1 MKQILC
7 ALLLSLCLPLFG
19 GTGKRH
25 TYRVETIGGV
35 PMITVDGKP
44 VRARMLYVSPPDF
57 KIFPPQPEY
66 PFAERE
72 EKQFELV
79 FAPKDDIEKPLFVPN
94 PVPRDAE
101 FEISSLEISAADGG
115 KIAATA
121 RRGKSGKIFE
131 CGSLKGGGKYVFKMC
146 AKSAAENGVLL
157 RAYLAGGKDRKAV
170 KPEPKI
176 YVAEQVRLAR
186 GANVDFITFPVQAED
201 FFGEKPNYEFLERN
215 LKTIVSAN
223 PDARIIVRV
232 RCYPPKKWFD
242 ENPDDVLTFSDGKKS
257 DAFPSI
263 SSEKYRAQSRRA
275 LGLIIDYA
283 EKRYGGNIAGYHP
296 AGGNSCEW
304 FYGQSHKKLPFSG
317 YDKAT
322 ARAWNRWLLRNYPS
336 DEALQKAWND
346 KSASRET
353 AAVPTQAERESPVC
367 LINPETQMRLADFF
381 KFWQDEMVDIVLQL
395 ADVVRSK
402 VPDKLSVAFYGYT
415 PGFAGCYN
423 GAANTGHYAFGKLL
437 RSDKIDIYCGPNSYK
452 DRFFGDGQMANTVP
466 ETIARRGRL
475 WIEEDDIRT
484 YLAVQ
489 QAGEKPCGIRGEKNF
504 GESRS
509 VIFRCM
515 AHEAVRNNGC
525 WWMDLTGRGWFAD
538 KRLWDISK
546 RFEKAELDMLEN
558 PSPYKCEVAFVFGE
572 ESANFLAPKWEGGYM
587 ASEFT
592 RALYNNANRES
603 IGYGTFL
610 LRDFLEKPTDTKLDV
625 YSVAYALTAKERKAI
640 FGRSRKTPSIF
651 FWAAGYVDLDGRK
664 FSLEAVEE
672 TTGFKVENV
681 QDGRQN
687 PHYIAT
693 AEGEKLG
700 LAKDTFLHARKHK
713 FAIMLSPIPQAGDRV
728 LAVYENGKPAV
739 VLRGKN
745 VFCGLGFSPNGL
757 YKAMYKIA
765 SVHEYADIPCSVRD
779 NGKYLSVVPVDIPNG
794 ETRNITITPKY
805 GKSIF
810 DAISGEKLAEG
821 QYKTTAKRGD
831 TFFLRVE

>member
-1 MKQILC
+1 
-7 ALLLSLCLPLFG
+7 
-19 GTGKRH
+19 
-25 TYRVETIGGV
+25 
-35 PMITVDGKP
+35 MITEDGKP

-94 PVPRDAE
+94 PVPRGAPY
-101 FEISSLEISAADGG
+101 EISSLEISAADGG

-121 RRGKSGKIFE
+121 RRGKNGKIFE
-131 CGSLKGGGKYVFKMC
+131 CPPLRGGGKYTFKMR
-146 AKSAAENGVLL
+146 ANSAAENGVLL

-275 LGLIIDYA
+275 LELIIKYA
-283 EKRYGGNIAGYHP
+283 ERHYGGNIAGYHP

-336 DEALQKAWND
+336 DAALQKAWND

-353 AAVPTQAERESPVC
+353 AAVPAQAERESPVC

-381 KFWQDEMVDIVLQL
+381 KFWQDEMADIVLQL
-395 ADVVRSK
+395 ADVVRSNA
-402 VPDKLSVAFYGYT
+402 PDKLSVAFYGYT

-475 WIEEDDIRT
+475 WIEEDDLRT
-484 YLAVQ
+484 YLAVR
-489 QAGEKPCGIRGEKNF
+489 QAGEKPCGIRGDKSSAET
-504 GESRS
+504 ESVLFRS
-509 VIFRCM
+509 M

-681 QDGRQN
+681 QDGGQN

-693 AEGEKLG
+693 AIGEKLG

-713 FAIMLSPIPQAGDRV
+713 FAIMLSPIPQAGDKI
-728 LAVYENGKPAV
+728 LATYENGKPAV

-745 VFCGLGFSPNGL
+745 VFCGLGLSPNGL
-757 YKAMYKIA
+757 YRAMYKIA
-765 SVHEYADIPCSVRD
+765 EVHEYADIPCSVRD

-810 DAISGEKLAEG
+810 DAISGEKLAER

>member
-101 FEISSLEISAADGG
+101 FEISSLEISGANGG
-115 KIAATA
+115 KTEAAA
-121 RRGKSGKIFE
+121 RDGKNGKIFE
-131 CGSLKGGGKYVFKMC
+131 CPPLRGGEKYTFKMR
-146 AKSAAENGVLL
+146 ANSAAENGVLL

-275 LGLIIDYA
+275 LELIIKYA
-283 EKRYGGNIAGYHP
+283 ERHYGGNIAGYHP

-336 DEALQKAWND
+336 DAALQKAWND

-353 AAVPTQAERESPVC
+353 AAVPAQAERESPVC

-381 KFWQDEMVDIVLQL
+381 KFWQDEMADIVLQL
-395 ADVVRSK
+395 ADVVRSNA
-402 VPDKLSVAFYGYT
+402 PDKLSVAFYGYT

-475 WIEEDDIRT
+475 WIEEDDLRT
-484 YLAVQ
+484 YLAVR
-489 QAGEKPCGIRGEKNF
+489 QAGEKPCGIRGDKSSAET
-504 GESRS
+504 ESVLFRS
-509 VIFRCM
+509 M

-546 RFEKAELDMLEN
+546 RFEKSELDMLEN

-681 QDGRQN
+681 QDGGQN

-700 LAKDTFLHARKHK
+700 FAKDTFLHARKHK

-810 DAISGEKLAEG
+810 DAISGEKLADG

>member
-1 MKQILC
+1 MKRIFC
-7 ALLLSLCLPLFG
+7 ALLLAVCIPLFG
-19 GTGKRH
+19 RVGGQRAYK
-25 TYRVETIGGV
+25 VETIGGV
-35 PMITVDGKP
+35 PMITEDGKP

-66 PFAERE
+66 PFLEKTER
-72 EKQFELV
+72 QFELV
-79 FAPKDDIEKPLFVPN
+79 FAPKDDMEKPLFVPN
-94 PVPRDAE
+94 PVPRGAPY
-101 FEISSLEISAADGG
+101 EISSLGISGADGG
-115 KIAATA
+115 KTEAAA
-121 RRGKSGKIFE
+121 RDGKNGKIFE
-131 CGSLKGGGKYVFKMC
+131 CPPLRGGEKYTFKMR

-157 RAYLAGGKDRKAV
+157 RAYLAGGKGKKAL
-170 KPEPKI
+170 KPEPKV

-186 GANVDFITFPVQAED
+186 EAGVNFITFPVQAED
-201 FFGEKPNYEFLERN
+201 FFGEKPNYEFLEGN

-275 LGLIIDYA
+275 LELIIKYA
-283 EKRYGGNIAGYHP
+283 ERHYGKNIAGYHP

-317 YDKAT
+317 YDGAT

-336 DEALQKAWND
+336 DEALQKSWND
-346 KSASRET
+346 NSAARET

-367 LINPETQMRLADFF
+367 LINPKTQMRLADFF
-381 KFWQDEMVDIVLQL
+381 KFWQDEMADIVLQL
-395 ADVVRSK
+395 ADVVRSNA
-402 VPDKLSVAFYGYT
+402 PDKLSVAFYGYT

-423 GAANTGHYAFGKLL
+423 GAANTGHYAFEKLL
-437 RSDKIDIYCGPNSYK
+437 RSDKIDIYCGPNCYK
-452 DRFFGDGQMANTVP
+452 GRFFGDGQVANTVP
-466 ETIARRGRL
+466 ETIARHGRL
-475 WIEEDDIRT
+475 WIEEDDLRT
-484 YLAVQ
+484 YLAVR
-489 QAGEKPCGIRGEKNF
+489 QAGEKPCGIRGDKTF
-504 GESRS
+504 GETESVLFRS
-509 VIFRCM
+509 M

-546 RFEKAELDMLEN
+546 RFEKVELDMLEN
-558 PSPYKCEVAFVFGE
+558 PRPYKSEVALIFGE
-572 ESANFLAPKWEGGYM
+572 ESADFLAPKWEGGYM

-592 RALYNNANRES
+592 RALHENANKES
-603 IGYGTFL
+603 VSYGTFL
-610 LRDFLEKPTDTKLDV
+610 LRDFLEKPADTKLDV
-625 YSVAYALTAKERKAI
+625 YSVAYALTAKQRGAI
-640 FGRSRKTPSIF
+640 FERSRKIPSAF
-651 FWAAGYVDLDGRK
+651 FWAAGYIDLDGRE
-664 FSLEAVEE
+664 FSLKAIEE
-672 TTGFKVENV
+672 TTGFRVENA

-700 LAKDTFLHARKHK
+700 LAKDTYLLPRKHK
-713 FAIMLSPIPQAGDRV
+713 FAVLLSPIPQAGDRV

-779 NGKYLSVVPVDIPNG
+779 NGKYLSVVPVDIPDG
-794 ETRNITITPKY
+794 ETRKITITPKY
-805 GKSIF
+805 GKTVF

>member
-7 ALLLSLCLPLFG
+7 ALLLSVCVPIFG
-19 GTGKRH
+19 GTKGH

-35 PMITVDGKP
+35 PMITEDGKP

-57 KIFPPQPEY
+57 KNFPPQPEY
-66 PFAERE
+66 PFLEKT

-79 FAPKDDIEKPLFVPN
+79 FAPKLDIEKPLFIPN
-94 PVPRDAE
+94 PVPRGTP
-101 FEISSLEISAADGG
+101 FEISELEISDADGAKIEAAARDG
-115 KIAATA
+115 KN
-121 RRGKSGKIFE
+121 GKIFE
-131 CGSLKGGGKYVFKMC
+131 CAPLKGGGKYTFKIS

-157 RAYLAGGKDRKAV
+157 RAHIADAKRGKTV

-186 GANVDFITFPVQAED
+186 EAEVNFVTFPVQAED

-242 ENPDDVLTFSDGKKS
+242 ENPDDVLTFSDWKKS
-257 DAFPSI
+257 GAFPSI

-275 LGLIIDYA
+275 LELIIDYA
-283 EKRYGGNIAGYHP
+283 EKHYGKNIAGYHP

-304 FYGQSHKKLPFSG
+304 FYGQSHTKMPFSG
-317 YDKAT
+317 YDRAT

-336 DEALQKAWND
+336 DDALQKSWND
-346 KSASRET
+346 KSASRKT
-353 AAVPTQAERESPVC
+353 ATVPTQTERESPVC
-367 LINPETQMRLADFF
+367 LINPETQMRLADFN

-395 ADVVRSK
+395 AGIVRSK
-402 VPDKLSVAFYGYT
+402 TPDKLSVAFYGYT

-423 GAANTGHYAFGKLL
+423 GAANTGHYAFEKLL
-437 RSDKIDIYCGPNSYK
+437 HSDKIDIYCGPNCYQ
-452 DRFFGDGQMANTVP
+452 DRFFGDGQIANTVP
-466 ETIARRGRL
+466 ETVARHGRL

-504 GESRS
+504 DESHS
-509 VIFRCM
+509 VMFRCM

-546 RFEKAELDMLEN
+546 RFEKVERDMLEN
-558 PSPYKCEVAFVFGE
+558 PRPYKSEVALIFGE
-572 ESANFLAPKWEGGYM
+572 ESTDFLAPRWEGGYM
-587 ASEFT
+587 AGEFT
-592 RALYNNANRES
+592 RALHKNANKES
-603 IGYGTFL
+603 VSYGTFL
-610 LRDFLEKPTDTKLDV
+610 LRDFLEKPADTKLDV
-625 YSVAYALTAKERKAI
+625 YTVAYALTAKQRRAI
-640 FGRSRKTPSIF
+640 FERSRKTPSIF
-651 FWAAGYVDLDGRK
+651 FWAAGYIDLDKRE
-664 FSLEAVEE
+664 FSLKAIEE
-672 TTGFKVENV
+672 TTGFKVENA
-681 QDGRQN
+681 QDGKQN

-693 AEGEKLG
+693 SEGEKSG
-700 LAKDTFLHARKHK
+700 LAKDTFLHARSHK
-713 FAIMLSPIPQAGDRV
+713 FAILLSPIPQEGDRI

-745 VFCGLGFSPNGL
+745 VFCGLGFAPNGL
-757 YKAMYKIA
+757 YRAMYKIA

-779 NGKYLSVVPVDIPNG
+779 NGKYLSVVPVDIPNDK
-794 ETRNITITPKY
+794 TAKITITPKY
-805 GKSIF
+805 GKTIF
-810 DAISGEKLAEG
+810 DAISGEKLG
-821 QYKTTAKRGD
+821 IGKYQTTAKRGD
-831 TFFLRVE
+831 TFFLKTQ

>member
-35 PMITVDGKP
+35 PMITEDGKP

-115 KIAATA
+115 KTEAAV
-121 RRGKSGKIFE
+121 RDGKNGKIFE
-131 CGSLKGGGKYVFKMC
+131 CPPLRGGEKYTFKMR
-146 AKSAAENGVLL
+146 ANSTAENGVLL

-283 EKRYGGNIAGYHP
+283 EKHYGGNIAGYHP

-336 DEALQKAWND
+336 DAALQKAWND

-475 WIEEDDIRT
+475 WIEEDDLRT
-484 YLAVQ
+484 YLAVR
-489 QAGEKPCGIRGEKNF
+489 QAGEKPCGIRGDKSSAET
-504 GESRS
+504 ESVLFRS
-509 VIFRCM
+509 M

-681 QDGRQN
+681 QDGGQN

-693 AEGEKLG
+693 AIGEKLG

-810 DAISGEKLAEG
+810 DAISGEKLADG

-831 TFFLRVE
+831 TFFLCVE

>member
-101 FEISSLEISAADGG
+101 FEISSLEISGANGG
-115 KIAATA
+115 KTEAAA
-121 RRGKSGKIFE
+121 RDGKNGKIFE
-131 CGSLKGGGKYVFKMC
+131 CPPLRGGEKYTFKMR
-146 AKSAAENGVLL
+146 ANSAAENGVLL

-186 GANVDFITFPVQAED
+186 GVNVDFITFPVQAED

-275 LGLIIDYA
+275 LELIIKYA
-283 EKRYGGNIAGYHP
+283 ERHYGGNIAGYHP

-336 DEALQKAWND
+336 DAALQKAWND

-353 AAVPTQAERESPVC
+353 AAVPAQAERESPVC

-381 KFWQDEMVDIVLQL
+381 KFWQDEMADIVLQL
-395 ADVVRSK
+395 ADVVRSNA
-402 VPDKLSVAFYGYT
+402 PDKLSVAFYGYT

-475 WIEEDDIRT
+475 WIEEDDLRT
-484 YLAVQ
+484 YLAVR
-489 QAGEKPCGIRGEKNF
+489 QAGEKPCGIRGDKSSAET
-504 GESRS
+504 ESVLFRS
-509 VIFRCM
+509 M

-681 QDGRQN
+681 QDGGQN

-700 LAKDTFLHARKHK
+700 FAKDTFLHARKHK

-810 DAISGEKLAEG
+810 DAISGEKLADG